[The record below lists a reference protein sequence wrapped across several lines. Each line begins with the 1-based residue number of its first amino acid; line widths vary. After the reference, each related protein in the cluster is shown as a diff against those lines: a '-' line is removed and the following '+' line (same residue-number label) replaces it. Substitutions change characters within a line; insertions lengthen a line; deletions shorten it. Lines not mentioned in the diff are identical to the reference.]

1 MVYQKGKT
9 SIYKFETDICDA
21 GIDTAESQ
29 LEYSDSK
36 YGMITLKKGGKW
48 MLMMVERK
56 YKLKMTCML
65 PVHINCSEL
74 FIAVQRWVV
83 TVGEERDLRNY
94 YSCTVK
100 QNLFHCNITCLLPFY
115 VLQNCYTTW
124 LKHSIK

>member
-65 PVHINCSEL
+65 PEHINCS
-74 FIAVQRWVV
+74 
-83 TVGEERDLRNY
+83 
-94 YSCTVK
+94 
-100 QNLFHCNITCLLPFY
+100 
-115 VLQNCYTTW
+115 
-124 LKHSIK
+124 